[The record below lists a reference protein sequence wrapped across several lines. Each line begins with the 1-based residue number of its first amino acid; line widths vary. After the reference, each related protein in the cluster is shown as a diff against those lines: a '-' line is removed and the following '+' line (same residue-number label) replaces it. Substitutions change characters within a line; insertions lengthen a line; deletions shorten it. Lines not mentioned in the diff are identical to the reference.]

1 MIDSDTFELVKI
13 AARKASEKKAF
24 DILGLDVSELSSF
37 TDAFLLCSAAS
48 GRHLQALADEIQRG
62 LKRKRKVLRVE
73 STPDSWILMDYGD
86 FILHLFTEER
96 RAYYQLE
103 ALWGDAPQ
111 LDEESLGIE
120 GMVE

>member
-1 MIDSDTFELVKI
+1 
-13 AARKASEKKAF
+13 
-24 DILGLDVSELSSF
+24 
-37 TDAFLLCSAAS
+37 
-48 GRHLQALADEIQRG
+48 
-62 LKRKRKVLRVE
+62 
-73 STPDSWILMDYGD
+73 MDYGD

-111 LDEESLGIE
+111 LDEGSLGIE

>member
-13 AARKASEKKAF
+13 AAGKASEKKAF

-37 TDAFLLCSAAS
+37 TDAFLLCSASS
-48 GRHLQALADEIQRG
+48 GRHLQALADEIQRS

-86 FILHLFTEER
+86 F
-96 RAYYQLE
+96 A
-103 ALWGDAPQ
+103 GQ
-111 LDEESLGIE
+111 LDPDGLR
-120 GMVE
+120 